1 MDNTQIKIK
10 HLEMI
15 QDAIKRMSSNSFSI
29 KNWAITITVA
39 IVGLSKNDTFS
50 LNPCAAI
57 YVIMMFW
64 LLDAFYLFIER
75 KYTNLFGRVD
85 RGDPL
90 YDESSNSFASSR
102 NSNFIMDTNSTIIEY
117 RYKWI
122 PIGKKDINKKR
133 IYKCLAYIDTVL
145 SLHLILLYS
154 VLIIFV
160 LRFVK

>member
-50 LNPCAAI
+50 LNPYAAI
-57 YVIMMFW
+57 IVITMFW

-90 YDESSNSFASSR
+90 YNESSDNR
-102 NSNFIMDTNSTIIEY
+102 NSDFIMDTNSTIIEY
-117 RYKWI
+117 RYKMI
-122 PIGKKDINKKR
+122 PIGKKDINKKH
-133 IYKCLAYIDTVL
+133 IYKFLAYIDTVL
-145 SLHLILLYS
+145 SLHLLLLYA

-160 LRFVK
+160 LLFVK